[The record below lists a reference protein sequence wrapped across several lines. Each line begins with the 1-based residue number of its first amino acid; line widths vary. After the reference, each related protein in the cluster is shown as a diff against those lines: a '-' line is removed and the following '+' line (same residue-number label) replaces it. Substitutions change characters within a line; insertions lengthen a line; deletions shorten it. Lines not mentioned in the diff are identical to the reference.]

1 MKAVTY
7 ILRCSNG
14 QYYVGSTENL
24 EERMKLHNSGKGGQ
38 FTSRHLPFELVYTEE
53 FDSYAEAFRRERQLH
68 GWSHAKKEALITHHP
83 SSFSGLYWFLYLDE
97 LGNRLSKDYPNK
109 VVHVAENIQPSAR
122 GEYEI
127 TTGTHDSLS
136 EASTFVE
143 VIENRWSSESR
154 DKCT

>member
-1 MKAVTY
+1 M
-7 ILRCSNG
+7 
-14 QYYVGSTENL
+14 
-24 EERMKLHNSGKGGQ
+24 
-38 FTSRHLPFELVYTEE
+38 
-53 FDSYAEAFRRERQLH
+53 SY
-68 GWSHAKKEALITHHP
+68 SP

-127 TTGTHDSLS
+127 TRACPERSRRACPERSRRVNQWFLRDGELKVQTLGRGFACLDTGTHDSLS

-143 VIENRWSSESR
+143 VIEKRWSSESR
-154 DKCT
+154 GKACFDYAEPTNERAQYQACA

>member
-1 MKAVTY
+1 MSY
-7 ILRCSNG
+7 
-14 QYYVGSTENL
+14 ST
-24 EERMKLHNSGKGGQ
+24 
-38 FTSRHLPFELVYTEE
+38 LV
-53 FDSYAEAFRRERQLH
+53 RR
-68 GWSHAKKEALITHHP
+68 AHHP

-127 TTGTHDSLS
+127 TRACPERSRRVNQWFLRDGELKVQTLGRGFAWLDTGTHDSLS

-154 DKCT
+154 GKAVGEPVPEFIEGVDPCFDYAESRQRKRRVAA

>member
-1 MKAVTY
+1 MSY
-7 ILRCSNG
+7 
-14 QYYVGSTENL
+14 ST
-24 EERMKLHNSGKGGQ
+24 
-38 FTSRHLPFELVYTEE
+38 LV
-53 FDSYAEAFRRERQLH
+53 RR
-68 GWSHAKKEALITHHP
+68 AHHP